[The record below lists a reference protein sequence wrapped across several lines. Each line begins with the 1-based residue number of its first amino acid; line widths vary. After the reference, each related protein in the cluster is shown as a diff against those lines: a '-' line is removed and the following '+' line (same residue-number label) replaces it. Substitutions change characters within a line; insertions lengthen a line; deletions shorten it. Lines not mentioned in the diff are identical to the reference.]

1 MLRAWFPKGK
11 TPVIKDVGSFE
22 KFSVFG
28 AYSKNKDRLIVR
40 TSTFFNA
47 VSFKKFIEH
56 LLKRV
61 RLRKKKILLV
71 LDNARYHK
79 AKALIPFFERIKDR
93 LELLFLP
100 PYSPDLNPIE
110 IEWREA
116 RRHVTHNRYFE
127 TAESQKEAI
136 IDYWNENKN
145 TRKKDIFTAMT

>member
-11 TPVIKDVGSFE
+11 TPVIKDIGSYE

-28 AYSKNKDRLIVR
+28 AYNKNNDRLIVT

-47 VSFKKFIEH
+47 VSFKRFIKY

-71 LDNARYHK
+71 LDNASYHK
-79 AKALIPFFERIKDR
+79 AKELKNFFENLEDK

-110 IEWREA
+110 TEWRET
-116 RRHVTHNRYFE
+116 RRNATHNRYFE
-127 TAESQKEAI
+127 TIKLQKKAI
-136 IDYWNENKN
+136 VDYWNKNKN
-145 TRKKDIFTAMT
+145 TKKKDIFTAMI